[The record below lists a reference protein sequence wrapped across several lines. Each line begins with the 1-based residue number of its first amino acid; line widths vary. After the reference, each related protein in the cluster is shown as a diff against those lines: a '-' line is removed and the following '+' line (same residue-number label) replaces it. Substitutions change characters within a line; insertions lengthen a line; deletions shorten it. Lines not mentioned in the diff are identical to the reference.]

1 MKPQI
6 QITKLLHHMRP
17 LARNKTAMFLLLSVS
32 LTTPQITAA
41 SGVCAVAKELGNSL
55 AIDWIADE
63 GETVT
68 SATEKTNDLLRK
80 RGFTKRKLL
89 DLHVQAS
96 TSLPHGHMVIIK
108 STYTTIIGKIRNSYG
123 CGFSRR
129 SSADAEQIAIK
140 NLRSYSW
147 GWKPEFGYELH
158 TRHSF

>member
-1 MKPQI
+1 
-6 QITKLLHHMRP
+6 MRI
-17 LARNKTAMFLLLSVS
+17 LARNKTAMLLLLSVS

-68 SATEKTNDLLRK
+68 SATEKTKGLLRK
-80 RGFTKRKLL
+80 KGFTKRKLL
-89 DLHVQAS
+89 DLHVQTS

-108 STYTTIIGKIRNSYG
+108 STYTTRVGKTRNSYG
-123 CGFSRR
+123 CGFSRH
-129 SSADAEQIAIK
+129 SSADAEQIAVK

-147 GWKPEFGYELH
+147 GWKPEFGYKLH
-158 TRHSF
+158 TKHSF